1 MAFFGCQFVF
11 DGISSYEYGLTVYDF
26 GSQTEGGQ
34 FSSGATILED
44 RTPQRYTPIF
54 YGVTQN
60 TPLTFTLT
68 FGADSETIDA
78 GKWLDRW
85 ELDTISRWLTGHRQY
100 KYLEVVQPDMEA
112 VRYRCLI
119 TDLQYTT
126 YGKMPWALTCTV
138 TCDSPFAYLYPETT
152 KYTVGGTM
160 RKILRNRASSFYY
173 YPKLELNV
181 NGGSF
186 SIKNLSD
193 NGRMFAFSDLPRNN
207 VNLIIDNENEII
219 TTDKDGL
226 NPYDKFNFRFLRL
239 IPGNNELEFSVSSG
253 GSANVTITCEYPVN
267 IGG

>member
-26 GSQTEGGQ
+26 GSQSEGGR
-34 FSSGATILED
+34 FTSGASIMED
-44 RTPQRYTPIF
+44 RTPNRYTPLF

-68 FGADSETIDA
+68 FGADPETIDE

-85 ELDTISRWLTGHRQY
+85 ELEVISRWLTGHRQY

-119 TDLQYTT
+119 TDLQYST

-138 TCDSPFAYLYPETT
+138 TCDSPFAYLYPEVTE
-152 KYTVGGTM
+152 YIVGGTL
-160 RKILRNRASSFYY
+160 RKTLRSRASSFYY
-173 YPKLELNV
+173 YPKIDLIIYGN
-181 NGGSF
+181 SF

-193 NGRMFAFSDLPRNN
+193 NGRVFSFSELPGGETR
-207 VNLIIDNENEII
+207 ISIDNENEII
-219 TTDKDGL
+219 TTTKTGL

-239 IPGNNELEFSVSSG
+239 VPGNNELEFTAPPG
-253 GSANVTITCEYPVN
+253 GSAKVEITCEFPVN